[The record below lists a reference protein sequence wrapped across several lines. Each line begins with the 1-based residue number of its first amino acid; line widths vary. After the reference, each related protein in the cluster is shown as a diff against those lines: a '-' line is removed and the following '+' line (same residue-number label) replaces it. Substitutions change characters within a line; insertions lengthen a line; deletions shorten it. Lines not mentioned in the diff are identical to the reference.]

1 MKEGGFNFA
10 FADEVYRDVSDE
22 PFKRLSMSN
31 DKYFN
36 AGVMIANLNYWKK
49 EKLTSKSLL
58 LVDKIKEKAKFWD
71 QDILNS
77 IIDGHYFSLD
87 KSLNFRTYGG
97 KYKKRNKKEI
107 TFIHYSGKSK
117 PWDVGGVFEDLAM
130 EYHYFY
136 KKLTNKTFHVV
147 VKNRKNSLRKLY
159 KNLEFHNEIK
169 IRKLFFYILKS
180 IIKIV
185 KK

>member
-1 MKEGGFNFA
+1 MNCNFA
-10 FADEVYRDVSDE
+10 FADELYRNEYDE

-31 DKYFN
+31 NKYFN
-36 AGVMIANLNYWKK
+36 AGVMIVNLNFWKK
-49 EKLTSKSLL
+49 EKLTNKSLL

-77 IIDGHYFSLD
+77 IVDGNYLSLD
-87 KSLNFRTYGG
+87 KNLNFRTSG
-97 KYKKRNKKEI
+97 KYKKRNKKDI
-107 TFIHYSGKSK
+107 IFVHYSGKSK

-136 KKLTNKTFHVV
+136 KKLSNQTFHIV
-147 VKNRKNSLRKLY
+147 VKNRKNSLRKLF
-159 KNLEFHNEIK
+159 KNLNTHNEIK
-169 IRKLFFYILKS
+169 IIKLFFYILKS
-180 IIKIV
+180 IIKII